1 MSDGSI
7 ALLAGLLSGGF
18 GLLGVF
24 VGYVLEKYSSKK
36 TIVSEAV
43 FHIYEQLMMITDNE
57 MFWPK
62 YPPIDEEA
70 LEKEMDKASI
80 VISDIIDTLAKT
92 KGFPYMY
99 EVLEA
104 VNAAYELMDIDEWE
118 TRYSSDYR
126 FGIYRVR
133 ELLEKKIDNQD
144 FIKAFDRAYETRSIK
159 RMEKDGYS
167 PERIEEYK
175 QLRSKAKKELKE
187 K

>member
-24 VGYVLEKYSSKK
+24 VGYVLERRSSKK
-36 TIVSEAV
+36 KNVSEAV
-43 FHIYEQLMMITDNE
+43 FHVYEQLTIVTDNE

-70 LEKEMDKASI
+70 LEKEMDKASL
-80 VISDIIDTLAKT
+80 VVNDVIDTLAKT

-104 VNAAYELMDIDEWE
+104 VNAVYELMDIDEWE
-118 TRYSSDYR
+118 ARYSSDYR
-126 FGIYRVR
+126 FGLYRVTK
-133 ELLEKKIDNQD
+133 LLEKKIDNQE
-144 FIKAFDRAYETRSIK
+144 FIKAFDKAYEARSIK
-159 RMEKDGYS
+159 RMEKDGV
-167 PERIEEYK
+167 PAERIEEYK
-175 QLRSKAKKELKE
+175 QMRRKAKKELKDT
-187 K
+187 